1 MADGYEPTS
10 AVTQQGAALSAQY
23 GNPNGQG
30 INWAQ
35 MQQQGEL
42 ARRGQQIDREHMQ
55 QQANQFQQGT
65 QLQREGIQ
73 FEREKLAKLTKA
85 QADAQE
91 HDIRLEDV
99 KQQHQ
104 MENTNRRLQIET
116 ELQAA
121 ELEMAKAHGADREAK
136 AARVASLR
144 EQRNDITGK
153 AAVYDAYSR
162 LGREGLLEASKR
174 VKDTHNALKE
184 QKKASAELGKSA
196 AGIASRGIHEDMYA
210 ANTSERDTLKNILG
224 RNGYD
229 VARFEGDFGYN
240 FVSPTDLGLNGIN
253 AQGGTDE
260 LDDILGS
267 AQLLA
272 RHAGSLVGFGD
283 VGADRLIKIDDAKIN
298 QFASSVLSKRVADGI
313 AQATGGK
320 IAVDDLRQ
328 AIEGFVKT
336 PGSTDP
342 NKDLVGPQGPN
353 DPMDAMQKL
362 TSLGVPPDVAKS
374 ALMEVANNLSGANS
388 EFAFH
393 KQSLLK
399 SLEGVPMDSP
409 RVVATQ
415 AAIKALERVQEEAR
429 TLGTHIQGLDVDGL
443 QSTLSYLDRVSSG
456 IEGYDPN
463 VIAGTIPDVPGS
475 ELDDQLRSLVRD
487 RRLTDLSQFGP
498 DAFRKLDD
506 LLVPLKRRGL
516 DLDNQLQREA
526 ALAEQPAQGTYDD
539 LLRILNKSYQ
549 KIRQ

>member
-1 MADGYEPTS
+1 
-10 AVTQQGAALSAQY
+10 
-23 GNPNGQG
+23 
-30 INWAQ
+30 
-35 MQQQGEL
+35 
-42 ARRGQQIDREHMQ
+42 MQ

-162 LGREGLLEASKR
+162 LGREGILEASKR

-184 QKKASAELGKSA
+184 QKKASAELGKTA

-210 ANTSERDTLKNILG
+210 ANSEDRKKYEAILG
-224 RNGYD
+224 KSGYG
-229 VARFEGDFGYN
+229 AAQFEGDFGYN
-240 FVSPTDLGLNGIN
+240 FTSPTDFGQEYIDVSTRGLAPESIGDYYERTVLG
-253 AQGGTDE
+253 ARSFF
-260 LDDILGS
+260 GS
-267 AQLLA
+267 AA
-272 RHAGSLVGFGD
+272 RSLIGNVP
-283 VGADRLIKIDDAKIN
+283 ADQLIKIDDAKIN

-362 TSLGVPPDVAKS
+362 TALGVPPDVAKS

-388 EFAFH
+388 EFALN
-393 KQSLLK
+393 KQGLLK
-399 SLEGVPMDSP
+399 SLEGVPADSP
-409 RVVATQ
+409 RAVATQ

-475 ELDDQLRSLVRD
+475 ELDDQLRSVVRD

-498 DAFRKLDD
+498 DAFRKLED
-506 LLVPLKRRGL
+506 LLVPLKRQGL